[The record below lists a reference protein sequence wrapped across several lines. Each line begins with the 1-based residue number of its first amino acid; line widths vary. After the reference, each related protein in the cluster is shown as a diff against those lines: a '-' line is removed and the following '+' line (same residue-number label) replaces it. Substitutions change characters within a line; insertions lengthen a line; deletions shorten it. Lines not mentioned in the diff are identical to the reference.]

1 MFSIEAPSLLH
12 GNDDAARAHKVI
24 GCKKMRKSRRRMVSD
39 SMTTLITGV
48 ADFTARKEWL
58 GLNEGQ
64 ASLSLLEISKVSC
77 IS

>member
-24 GCKKMRKSRRRMVSD
+24 GCKKMRDSGRRMVSD

-48 ADFTARKEWL
+48 ADFTAHKERL
-58 GLNEGQ
+58 ELNEGQ
-64 ASLSLLEISKVSC
+64 FSLSACISEESC